1 VQGADLHAGAD
12 GVLADFLR
20 AGRSGPAAGRETPS
34 SAALGPFVFE
44 ARLQKRMTN
53 LGRFATQAS
62 YLGLALVIL
71 CSGYAAAQ
79 GPISRNN
86 ASLPPAVYTQ
96 SAGGSVEPDSTAGA
110 LQAELA
116 WLGDPS
122 TFACQLEARE
132 DGGKLMIRGSV
143 PDEAVRGHVLELA
156 CQASGMQVVDRLQID
171 ATRTIR
177 QAKLGSFSLRR
188 AALTAIIHALP
199 QHVYDITIDTWGDGQ
214 IVLRGSVDTYE
225 EKLLASRCLRQVPGC
240 NCVLNQLSVRSPQ
253 VSPMP
258 PVQPGGHGTNNDA
271 ITPARLDVEP
281 VSAPSSIEQ
290 AIVTK
295 QPVAN
300 SGDIGNPSAEPEPR
314 NWAAVTFRAVRG
326 QVTGVF
332 RWRPSWPRL
341 FGRGSDHDQSYT
353 EPILPVPKAIP
364 SATQPSSDPSFPVD
378 ARLTDAPSEYQ
389 WQAAAH
395 GTEQVISAAPACAL
409 PDGTATPVS
418 ALFEERVLCG
428 PGFIYPARMA
438 RFIGAVC
445 GKSPSDISCALVS
458 QDELEIQVHAAT
470 SQEATAI
477 SNHLLQLPELKA
489 YRLCLKINTNP

>member
-1 VQGADLHAGAD
+1 
-12 GVLADFLR
+12 
-20 AGRSGPAAGRETPS
+20 
-34 SAALGPFVFE
+34 
-44 ARLQKRMTN
+44 
-53 LGRFATQAS
+53 
-62 YLGLALVIL
+62 
-71 CSGYAAAQ
+71 
-79 GPISRNN
+79 
-86 ASLPPAVYTQ
+86 
-96 SAGGSVEPDSTAGA
+96 
-110 LQAELA
+110 LA

-122 TFACQLEARE
+122 TFACQLETRE
-132 DGGKLMIRGSV
+132 DGGKLVIRGSV

-171 ATRTIR
+171 ATRSIR
-177 QAKLGSFSLRR
+177 QARLGSFSLRR

-214 IVLRGSVDTYE
+214 IVLRGSVDTYA

-253 VSPMP
+253 VSPMR
-258 PVQPGGHGTNNDA
+258 PVQREGHDTDDDA

-290 AIVTK
+290 AMVTK

-300 SGDIGNPSAEPEPR
+300 SRDIGIPSAEPEPR

-326 QVTGVF
+326 QLTGVF
-332 RWRPSWPRL
+332 RWRPRWPRL
-341 FGRGSDHDQSYT
+341 FVRRSERDQSFT
-353 EPILPVPKAIP
+353 EPILPVPEASP
-364 SATQPSSDPSFPVD
+364 SATQPSSDLSLSGG
-378 ARLTDAPSEYQ
+378 ARLTDTAEYQ

-395 GTEQVISAAPACAL
+395 GKEQVTSAAPACAL

-489 YRLCLKINTNP
+489 YRLCLKISTNP